1 MRSGRRFGIGAQRF
15 SDGTVFATFQAG
27 LNASRRKKSKTP
39 TARHKIE
46 CYAKNNRFLRRGILR
61 PAAESP
67 AVFAAFSRFYKNSSG
82 ISIRMTTKK
91 RNLFVT
97 TALPYANGA
106 FHIGHIMEYI
116 QADIWVRHE
125 RMCGNTVHFV
135 CADDAHGAP
144 IMIAAQKKGITP
156 EQFVAEIAAGR
167 KQYLDGF
174 HIAFDHWHCTN
185 SPENT
190 ELSQEI
196 YRRLRD
202 AGLIYTKEIEQFYDT
217 AKGMF
222 LADRFIKGTCPKCGA
237 PDQYGDSCEKC
248 GSVYAPTD
256 LIDPKSALSGTTPVL
271 KTSTH
276 YFFKLSDPRAVEFLH
291 EWTQGKGADGV
302 NRVQAEVLAKDKEWL
317 EGGNLT
323 DWDISRDAPYF
334 GIEIPDAPGKYF
346 YVWLDAPIGYLAS
359 FKAYCAKK
367 GLDFA
372 AELSRPDT
380 EQIHFIGK
388 DIIYFHTLFWPAML
402 HFAGTPFRVPDH
414 VNVHGFMTV
423 NGQKMSKSRGTG
435 ISPLTYLDLG
445 MNPEW
450 LRYYLAAK
458 LNSRVEDVDFTK
470 NDFQARVNSDLI
482 GKYVNI
488 ASRAAGFIF
497 KRFEGKVADAAMH
510 DPMLEEIRAAAGDIR
525 AAYETREYARAMRR
539 IMELADVINEFVD
552 REKPWELAKDAARA
566 ADLQR
571 VASIALEGFRL
582 LTLYLKPVLP
592 ATAARVET
600 FLNCGEL
607 TWESVNDVLSSSR
620 PIAKFE
626 HLMGRVDREKQ
637 LDKLLPEQAAAVA
650 APAACEAKA
659 EKKPEKKAKK
669 AEPVADPNAPGGE
682 PIAEVC
688 SIDDF
693 CKIDLRVARVVT
705 CEEVEGSDKL
715 LRLEL
720 DVGEGRLR
728 QVFSGIKAWYKPE
741 DLVGKLVVMI
751 ANLAPRKMRFGV
763 SEGMVLAASSALKK
777 NEGVYLLEPFE
788 GAEPGMKLH

>member
-1 MRSGRRFGIGAQRF
+1 
-15 SDGTVFATFQAG
+15 
-27 LNASRRKKSKTP
+27 
-39 TARHKIE
+39 
-46 CYAKNNRFLRRGILR
+46 
-61 PAAESP
+61 
-67 AVFAAFSRFYKNSSG
+67 
-82 ISIRMTTKK
+82 
-91 RNLFVT
+91 
-97 TALPYANGA
+97 
-106 FHIGHIMEYI
+106 
-116 QADIWVRHE
+116 
-125 RMCGNTVHFV
+125 
-135 CADDAHGAP
+135 
-144 IMIAAQKKGITP
+144 
-156 EQFVAEIAAGR
+156 
-167 KQYLDGF
+167 
-174 HIAFDHWHCTN
+174 
-185 SPENT
+185 
-190 ELSQEI
+190 
-196 YRRLRD
+196 
-202 AGLIYTKEIEQFYDT
+202 
-217 AKGMF
+217 
-222 LADRFIKGTCPKCGA
+222 
-237 PDQYGDSCEKC
+237 
-248 GSVYAPTD
+248 
-256 LIDPKSALSGTTPVL
+256 
-271 KTSTH
+271 
-276 YFFKLSDPRAVEFLH
+276 
-291 EWTQGKGADGV
+291 
-302 NRVQAEVLAKDKEWL
+302 
-317 EGGNLT
+317 
-323 DWDISRDAPYF
+323 
-334 GIEIPDAPGKYF
+334 
-346 YVWLDAPIGYLAS
+346 
-359 FKAYCAKK
+359 
-367 GLDFA
+367 
-372 AELSRPDT
+372 
-380 EQIHFIGK
+380 
-388 DIIYFHTLFWPAML
+388 
-402 HFAGTPFRVPDH
+402 
-414 VNVHGFMTV
+414 
-423 NGQKMSKSRGTG
+423 
-435 ISPLTYLDLG
+435 
-445 MNPEW
+445 
-450 LRYYLAAK
+450 
-458 LNSRVEDVDFTK
+458 
-470 NDFQARVNSDLI
+470 
-482 GKYVNI
+482 
-488 ASRAAGFIF
+488 
-497 KRFEGKVADAAMH
+497 
-510 DPMLEEIRAAAGDIR
+510 MLEEIRAAAGDIR
-525 AAYETREYARAMRR
+525 AAYEAREYARAMRR

-637 LDKLLPEQAAAVA
+637 LDKLLPEQAAA